1 MDGENVMKILL
12 VKPIIKTYYVVIP
25 PIGLGYIS
33 AIMLENGHEVYIFD
47 AGKDNKTWQEFT
59 EQITENKYNII
70 GFQMFS
76 HEIAATKKHIE
87 IIKKYSSDSTIIIGG
102 AHISGDP
109 LGTMNMLDADFG
121 FVGEAELGIEAFI
134 KLNKDDYNNEDKL
147 SEIPN
152 LVWMRESKI
161 VVNEKQVIDNLD
173 TIDYPAWDLMHPQSY
188 PTLPLGC
195 FCKQPPV
202 APMIVS
208 RGCPYPCTFCGGKNI
223 TGKIMRY
230 RSIENVIRE
239 IILLNNEYG
248 VKEINFLDDNFT
260 SQKQY
265 VMDFCRRVIELR
277 LNIVF
282 ALPNGCR
289 LNTLD
294 KEVVEL
300 MERAGFYSMA
310 VGIESGSNRV
320 LKLMRKNL
328 TVEMIEEKITLIKKY
343 TNIKLTG
350 LFMIGYPGETVEDIE
365 STIRFSKQLK
375 LDKAS
380 FAYVMPLP
388 GTELYENYKL
398 THKDIQW
405 DNFFYYRTIG
415 DMTDMPVRKLRR
427 LHQKAF
433 VGFYCRPRILLGILK
448 EIKTVEQVKK
458 IMGRILNIYK

>member
-1 MDGENVMKILL
+1 MKILL

-33 AIMLENGHEVYIFD
+33 TIMLKNGHEVHMFD
-47 AGKDNKTWQEFT
+47 SGRDNKTWQEFT
-59 EQITENKYNII
+59 EQIIENDYDII
-70 GFQMFS
+70 GFQMFT
-76 HEIAATKKHIE
+76 HEIASTKKHIE
-87 IIKKYSSDSTIIIGG
+87 IIKKYYTNSIIIIGG

-109 LGTMNMLDADFG
+109 LETMNMLDADFG

-134 KLNKDDYNNEDKL
+134 KLNREDYNNENKL
-147 SEIPN
+147 LEIPN
-152 LVWMRESKI
+152 LVWRKKNRI
-161 VVNEKQVIDNLD
+161 VVNGKQATENLD
-173 TIDYPAWDLMHPQSY
+173 TIDFPVWSLIHPQSY

-202 APMIVS
+202 APMIIS
-208 RGCPYPCTFCGGKNI
+208 RGCPYLCTFCGGKNI
-223 TGKIMRY
+223 TGKVMRY

-239 IILLNNEYG
+239 IILLYNEYG
-248 VKEINFLDDNFT
+248 VREINFLDDNFT
-260 SQKQY
+260 FRKQY
-265 VMDFCRRVIELR
+265 VKDFCKRIIELK

-294 KEVVEL
+294 REVVEL
-300 MERAGFYSMA
+300 MERAGFYSIA
-310 VGIESGSNRV
+310 VGVESGSDKI

-328 TVEMIEEKITLIKKY
+328 TTKVIEEKITLIKKY

-365 STIRFSKQLK
+365 STIRFSRKLK
-375 LDKAS
+375 LDKAN

-388 GTELYENYKL
+388 GTELYDNYKL

-405 DNFFYYRTIG
+405 DNFFYYRTVG
-415 DMTDMPVRKLRR
+415 GMTDIPVKKLRR
-427 LHQKAF
+427 LHRKAF
-433 VGFYCRPRILLGILK
+433 LGFYFRTRILWGILK
-448 EIKTVEQVKK
+448 EIKTVEQIKK
-458 IMGRILNIYK
+458 IMKRISNIYK

>member
-1 MDGENVMKILL
+1 MRILL

-33 AIMLENGHEVYIFD
+33 TIMQESGHEVHIFD

-59 EQITENKYNII
+59 EQVTENKYDII

-87 IIKKYSSDSTIIIGG
+87 LIKYYSSGSAIMIGG

-109 LGTMNMLDADFG
+109 AGTMNMLSVDFG
-121 FVGEAELGIEAFI
+121 FIGEAEIGIEAFI
-134 KLNKDDYNNEDKL
+134 KLNKEDYNNANKL

-152 LVWMRESKI
+152 LVWRAESGI
-161 VVNEKQVIDNLD
+161 VVNEKKVISDLD
-173 TIDYPAWDLMHPQSY
+173 MIDYPVWDLMHPQSY

-223 TGKIMRY
+223 TGNVMRY
-230 RSIENVIRE
+230 RSVENVIRE
-239 IILLNNEYG
+239 IVLLHNEYG
-248 VKEINFLDDNFT
+248 VREINFLDDNFT
-260 SQKQY
+260 FRKQY
-265 VMDFCRRVIELR
+265 VMYFCKRVIELR

-294 KEVVEL
+294 KEVLES

-310 VGIESGSNRV
+310 VGIESGSDKI

-328 TVEMIEEKITLIKKY
+328 TTTVIEEKIALIKKY

-365 STIRFSKQLK
+365 STIRFSRKLK
-375 LDKAS
+375 LDKAN

-398 THKDIQW
+398 THREIQW

-415 DMTDMPVRKLRR
+415 DMTDIPVKKLRR

-433 VGFYCRPRILLGILK
+433 IGFYSRPRVLWGILK
-448 EIKTVEQVKK
+448 EIKKVEQINK